1 MQALADVKST
11 KRLPAVEWAPVLRQ
25 FIQSATTTQVPPVAG
40 GARHSHASQAKCAA
54 IRFLASHAQSA
65 PVQEV
70 LRALLAPEATATMNE
85 AEHATLVVGLVRVCA
100 EVGVRRSRRYRVA
113 AGLSVCFF
121 RTALRAPPSP
131 TVW

>member
-25 FIQSATTTQVPPVAG
+25 FIQSAPTTQVPPAM
-40 GARHSHASQAKCAA
+40 RHAAAIAHASQAKCAA

-85 AEHATLVVGLVRVCA
+85 AEHATLVMGLVRVCA
-100 EVGVRRSRRYRVA
+100 EVGVRPSHLV
-113 AGLSVCFF
+113 LHSLTECCFI
-121 RTALRAPPSP
+121 RTALRAPPSQ